1 VLKILDLFLLA
12 LIAEGVDTPY
22 RWQRQAAVSTGASL
36 PSIRRL
42 AALGLVREAEPG
54 PRGSRRF
61 SLTRAGRSELQD
73 ITQCVETAMQK
84 EVQDVETLVRLVALA
99 YARGKRDLATELLKQ
114 SALDRQRHIGRQER
128 SLSYSLPGN
137 VAEFYSKVI
146 AQFEVGR
153 QEAAIRTINLL
164 VSNINVEA
172 RRKTT
177 SRKRS
182 GKGRE

>member
-1 VLKILDLFLLA
+1 
-12 LIAEGVDTPY
+12 
-22 RWQRQAAVSTGASL
+22 
-36 PSIRRL
+36 
-42 AALGLVREAEPG
+42 
-54 PRGSRRF
+54 
-61 SLTRAGRSELQD
+61 
-73 ITQCVETAMQK
+73 MQK